1 MQWIYLC
8 LAILFEVA
16 GTTAMKLSDGLTKL
30 VPSILI
36 FVFYVVSFT
45 FLSFALKGMKMSVV
59 YAVWSGMGIVTIT
72 TIGFIYFGESINIIK
87 ILAILFILVGVVILN
102 FNSTA
107 HEAKKK
113 EMVEERIH

>member
-16 GTTAMKLSDGLTKL
+16 GTTAMKLSDGLTETCTKH
-30 VPSILI
+30 SYFCILCSKFCI
-36 FVFYVVSFT
+36 SVICI
-45 FLSFALKGMKMSVV
+45 KGMEMSVA

-87 ILAILFILVGVVILN
+87 ILAILLF
-102 FNSTA
+102 
-107 HEAKKK
+107 
-113 EMVEERIH
+113 